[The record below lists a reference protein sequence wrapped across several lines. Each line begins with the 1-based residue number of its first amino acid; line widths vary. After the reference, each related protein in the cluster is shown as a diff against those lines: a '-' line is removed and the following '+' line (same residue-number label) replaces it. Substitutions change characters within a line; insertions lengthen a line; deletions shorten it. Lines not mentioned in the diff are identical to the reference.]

1 MNKFFAKYRLIISRI
16 VGVIL
21 ALFMFFS
28 NPILQYSSW
37 YSVMLMSGLLLI
49 LICILGRTF
58 ASLFMSNKR
67 GRSVVTEGIYST
79 TRNPLYFFSFLGV
92 IGIGLIYSSLV
103 VLVLLII
110 LFGIYYQQVISY
122 EEEFLSKKFGKEYTD
137 YLNSGVPRFFPNRK
151 LFKSDEY
158 VEVNYKVTLKTMI
171 DASLF
176 FVFAFVVVMMLG
188 LQNAGY
194 IPTFLYIL

>member
-28 NPILQYSSW
+28 SPVLQYSSW
-37 YSVMLMSGLLLI
+37 YSVMFMFGLLLI
-49 LICILGRTF
+49 LVCILGRTF

-67 GRSVVTEGIYST
+67 GRSIVTEGVYST

-92 IGIGLIYSSLV
+92 IGVGLIYSSL
-103 VLVLLII
+103 LVLLLLIV
-110 LFGIYYQQVISY
+110 LFGIYYRQVISY
-122 EEEFLSKKFGKEYTD
+122 EEEFLAKKFGTEYTD

-151 LFKSDEY
+151 LFKSDEQ

-176 FVFAFVVVMMLG
+176 FVFAFIIVMMLA